1 MTDALSPIQ
10 RKIRSFVMRT
20 GRMTERQ
27 KHALDIGWP
36 EFGLAQ
42 DHGLLDM
49 QQVFG
54 RQAPVVFEIGF
65 GNGDSLFSMA
75 QQAPEKDFIGVEV
88 HTPGVGRLL
97 HNAQEAGLTNL
108 RVYREDAVE
117 VLKHCIPDNS
127 LSTAQ
132 LFFPDP
138 WHKKKHHKR
147 RIVQLEFAELLRR
160 KLVLGGTFHMA
171 TDWQN
176 YAEHMMEVMEAA
188 PGFRNQSGP
197 GAYQDGRPDLRP
209 ETKYEKRGK
218 RLGHGVWD
226 LIFERT
232 E

>member
-1 MTDALSPIQ
+1 MTDSLSPIQ

-27 KHALDIGWP
+27 KAALDLGWP
-36 EFGLAQ
+36 EYGLAQ
-42 DHGLLDM
+42 EQGMVDLPQL
-49 QQVFG
+49 FG
-54 RQAPVVFEIGF
+54 RHAPVVFEIGF

-75 QQAPEKDFIGVEV
+75 QSAPEKDFIGVEV

-97 HNAQEAGLTNL
+97 HNAQEAKLTNL

-117 VLKHCIPDNS
+117 VLKQCIPNQS
-127 LSTAQ
+127 LSTVQ

-147 RIVQLEFAELLRR
+147 RIVQPSFAELIRQ
-160 KLVLGGTFHMA
+160 KLVPGGTFHMA

-176 YAEHMMEVMEAA
+176 YADHMMEVMEAA
-188 PGFRNQSGP
+188 PGFRNQSGS
-197 GAYQDGRPDLRP
+197 GAFHNGRPAHRP
-209 ETKYEKRGK
+209 ETKYEKRGQ

-226 LIFERT
+226 LIFEKT
-232 E
+232 D